1 MTGKF
6 FIETYGCQMNTAESG
21 ALAASMIEAG
31 WSEASSDKNADI
43 IFINT
48 CSVRKTAENR
58 IWGRL
63 GYFKRQKQEHDFKLV
78 VIGCMAERLKD
89 QIKKE
94 FPVVDEV
101 VSNFKKDRIADIL
114 SEGRAKLSSIAAELD
129 VIDETY
135 TFFDKHRSQTDSHAM
150 IPIMNGCDNFC
161 SYCIVP
167 YVRGH
172 EISRMNTDIISE
184 IAGLNKNGVSEI
196 TLLGQ
201 NVNSYRYSRP
211 GVDVVNFTALL
222 KEIIKETDTK
232 WIRFTSSNPQD
243 FTDELIKLIADE
255 KRICSFI
262 HLPAQHGSDKI
273 LKRMNRKY
281 TSDQYIKLA
290 LKLKNLDRKIS
301 LSSDLMVGFPGETDN
316 DFKQLIELM
325 EAVRFEEAFTYY
337 YNPREGTAACDFED
351 DVPEEIKLA
360 RLSEIIDLQRRI
372 GFEEKSLRIG
382 MTVEAVIEGTSK
394 KDSNEILART
404 ERNSMVVYPG
414 KITKMNDYVTIKLKD
429 LKGNTFIG
437 EV

>member
-1 MTGKF
+1 
-6 FIETYGCQMNTAESG
+6 MNTAESG
-21 ALAASMIEAG
+21 ALASDLIDEG
-31 WSEASSDKNADI
+31 WTEASADTEADLV
-43 IFINT
+43 FINT

-63 GYFKRQKQEHDFKLV
+63 GYYKRQKSEHDFRLV

-89 QIKKE
+89 QIIKE
-94 FPVVDEV
+94 FPVVDAV
-101 VSNFKKDRIADIL
+101 VSNFKKNQIAGIL
-114 SEGRAKLSSIAAELD
+114 NGEGPELGKIAAELD
-129 VIDETY
+129 DIDETY
-135 TFFDKHRSQTDSHAM
+135 TFFDKHGSVSESHAM
-150 IPIMNGCDNFC
+150 IPVMNGCDNFC

-172 EISRMNTDIISE
+172 EISRNEQDVISE
-184 IAGLNKNGVSEI
+184 IRGLNEGGVSEI

-201 NVNSYRYSRP
+201 NVNSYNYSSD
-211 GVDVVNFTALL
+211 GNGQINFTALL
-222 KEIIKETDTK
+222 KKIIKETDTK

-243 FTDELIKLIADE
+243 FTDELVDLIGVE

-262 HLPAQHGSDKI
+262 HLPAQHGSDSV

-281 TSDQYIKLA
+281 TSGEYRKLA
-290 LKLKNLDRKIS
+290 LKLKSLDRKIV
-301 LSSDLMVGFPGETDN
+301 LSSDLMVGFPGETDA
-316 DFKQLIELM
+316 DFSKLIELM
-325 EAVRFEEAFTYY
+325 EDVRFIEAFTYY
-337 YNPREGTAACDFED
+337 YNPREGTAAYDFYD

-360 RLSEIIDLQRRI
+360 RLSRIIDLQRKI
-372 GFEEKSLRIG
+372 TFEEKTKMIG
-382 MTVEAVIEGTSK
+382 TSIEAVIEGTSK

>member
-1 MTGKF
+1 LNQKF

-21 ALAASMIEAG
+21 ALSSSMIAEG
-31 WSEASSDKNADI
+31 WSEASSDKDADV

-78 VIGCMAERLKD
+78 VIGCMAERLKN
-89 QIKKE
+89 QIRKE
-94 FPVVDEV
+94 FPVVDAV
-101 VSNFKKDRIADIL
+101 ISNFKKDQIAGIL
-114 SEGRAKLSSIAAELD
+114 TEDSDALESIAAELD
-129 VIDETY
+129 KIDETY
-135 TFFDKHRSQTDSHAM
+135 TFFDKHRSITGSHAM

-172 EISRMNTDIISE
+172 EISRDDGEIISE
-184 IAGLNKNGVSEI
+184 IINLNNSGISEI

-201 NVNSYRYSRP
+201 NVNSYSYLDS
-211 GVDVVNFTALL
+211 GEDKNNFSSLL
-222 KEIIKETDTK
+222 KRIINETETK

-243 FTDELIKLIADE
+243 FTDELVGLIADE
-255 KRICSFI
+255 RRICSSI

-273 LKRMNRKY
+273 LSRMNRKY
-281 TSDQYIKLA
+281 NSAEYIELA
-290 LKLKNLDRKIS
+290 LKLKNLERKIS
-301 LSSDLMVGFPGETDN
+301 LSSDLMVGFPGETDD
-316 DFKQLIELM
+316 DFKLLIELM
-325 EAVRFEEAFTYY
+325 EKVRFEEAFTYY
-337 YNPREGTAACDFED
+337 YNPREGTAAYDYND

-372 GFEEKSLRIG
+372 TFEEKSKRIG
-382 MTVEAVIEGTSK
+382 NTVEAVIEGTSK

-404 ERNSMVVYPG
+404 EKNSMVVYPG
-414 KITKMNDYVTIKLKD
+414 KITKLNDYVTIKLKE
-429 LKGNTFIG
+429 LRGNTFIG

>member
-1 MTGKF
+1 MNQKF

-21 ALAASMIEAG
+21 ALSSSMIAEG
-31 WSEASSDKNADI
+31 WSEASSDKDADV

-78 VIGCMAERLKD
+78 VIGCMAERLKN
-89 QIKKE
+89 QIRKE
-94 FPVVDEV
+94 FPVVDAV
-101 VSNFKKDRIADIL
+101 ISNFKKDQIAGIL
-114 SEGRAKLSSIAAELD
+114 TEDSDALESIAAELD
-129 VIDETY
+129 KIDETY
-135 TFFDKHRSQTDSHAM
+135 TFFDKHRSITGSHAM

-172 EISRMNTDIISE
+172 EISRDDGEIISE
-184 IAGLNKNGVSEI
+184 IINLNNSGISEI

-201 NVNSYRYSRP
+201 NVNSYSYLDS
-211 GVDVVNFTALL
+211 GEDKNNFSSLL
-222 KEIIKETDTK
+222 KRIINETETK

-243 FTDELIKLIADE
+243 FTDELVGLIADE
-255 KRICSFI
+255 RRICSSI

-273 LKRMNRKY
+273 LSRMNRKY
-281 TSDQYIKLA
+281 NSAEYIELA
-290 LKLKNLDRKIS
+290 LKLKNLERKIS
-301 LSSDLMVGFPGETDN
+301 LSSDLMVGFPGETDD
-316 DFKQLIELM
+316 DFKLLIELM
-325 EAVRFEEAFTYY
+325 EKVRFEEAFTYY
-337 YNPREGTAACDFED
+337 YNPREGTAAYDYND

-372 GFEEKSLRIG
+372 TFEEKSKRIG
-382 MTVEAVIEGTSK
+382 NTVEAVIEGTSK

-404 ERNSMVVYPG
+404 EKNSMVVYPG
-414 KITKMNDYVTIKLKD
+414 KITKLNDYVTIKLKE
-429 LKGNTFIG
+429 LRGNTFIG

>member
-1 MTGKF
+1 
-6 FIETYGCQMNTAESG
+6 MNTAESG
-21 ALAASMIEAG
+21 ALSSSMIAEG
-31 WSEASSDKNADI
+31 WSEASSDKDADV

-78 VIGCMAERLKD
+78 VIGCMAERLKN
-89 QIKKE
+89 QIRKE
-94 FPVVDEV
+94 FPVVDAV
-101 VSNFKKDRIADIL
+101 ISNFKKDQIAGIL
-114 SEGRAKLSSIAAELD
+114 TEDSDALESIAAELD
-129 VIDETY
+129 KIDETY
-135 TFFDKHRSQTDSHAM
+135 TFFDKHRSITGSHAM

-172 EISRMNTDIISE
+172 EISRDDGEIISE
-184 IAGLNKNGVSEI
+184 IINLNNSGISEI

-201 NVNSYRYSRP
+201 NVNSYSYLDS
-211 GVDVVNFTALL
+211 GEDKNNFSSLL
-222 KEIIKETDTK
+222 KRIINETETK

-243 FTDELIKLIADE
+243 FTDELVGLIADE
-255 KRICSFI
+255 RRICSSI

-273 LKRMNRKY
+273 LSRMNRKY
-281 TSDQYIKLA
+281 NSAEYIELA
-290 LKLKNLDRKIS
+290 LKLKNLERKIS
-301 LSSDLMVGFPGETDN
+301 LSSDLMVGFPGETDD
-316 DFKQLIELM
+316 DFKLLIELM
-325 EAVRFEEAFTYY
+325 EKVRFEEAFTYY
-337 YNPREGTAACDFED
+337 YNPREGTAAYDYND

-372 GFEEKSLRIG
+372 TFEEKSKRIG
-382 MTVEAVIEGTSK
+382 NTVEAVIEGTSK

-404 ERNSMVVYPG
+404 EKNSMVVYPG
-414 KITKMNDYVTIKLKD
+414 KITKLNDYVTIKLKE
-429 LKGNTFIG
+429 LRGNTFIG